1 MWGNDM
7 EKKSDIA
14 KLQNQLTGALIGVA
28 RAVDGNEH
36 LVTPELDK
44 LVLEGLLA
52 TLPNANF
59 QEEAL
64 TELIKKVQAAKYE
77 IVPDCAACTN
87 ACGRTADYD
96 LELLWQEQ
104 EETRSLKSLIL
115 FGIRGVAAYAYHAEV
130 LGYRDK
136 EISEFIYK
144 ALFALGIEWDVES
157 LLPITME
164 VGKVNFKCMELL
176 DKANTETFGTP
187 APTEVSLTIEKG
199 PFIVVS
205 GHDL

>member
-1 MWGNDM
+1 MVISKSHKKRGNDM

-14 KLQNQLTGALIGVA
+14 KLQNQLTGALIGLA

-36 LVTPELDK
+36 LVTSELDK

-104 EETRSLKSLIL
+104 EDTRSLKALIL
-115 FGIRGVAAYAYHAEV
+115 FGIRGAADHIYHAEV
-130 LGYRDK
+130 QEYGDK
-136 EISEFIYK
+136 EILEAIYK
-144 ALFALGIEWDVES
+144 ALFALGIEWDAED
-157 LLPITME
+157 LIPIAMDF
-164 VGKVNFKCMELL
+164 GKITFKCMKVI
-176 DKANTETFGTP
+176 D
-187 APTEVSLTIEKG
+187 EK
-199 PFIVVS
+199 
-205 GHDL
+205 

>member
-1 MWGNDM
+1 MVISKSHKKRGNDM

-14 KLQNQLTGALIGVA
+14 KLQNQLTGALIGLA

-36 LVTPELDK
+36 LVTSELDK

-96 LELLWQEQ
+96 LGLLWQEQ

-115 FGIRGVAAYAYHAEV
+115 FGIRGAADYIYHAEV
-130 LGYRDK
+130 QGHRTK
-136 EISEFIYK
+136 EILEFIYK
-144 ALFALGIEWDVES
+144 ALFALGIEWDIES
-157 LLPITME
+157 LLPIVMD
-164 VGKVNFKCMELL
+164 VGEITFKCM
-176 DKANTETFGTP
+176 D
-187 APTEVSLTIEKG
+187 VIDEK
-199 PFIVVS
+199 
-205 GHDL
+205 L

>member
-14 KLQNQLTGALIGVA
+14 KLQNQLTGALIGLA

-36 LVTPELDK
+36 LVTPELDE

-52 TLPNANF
+52 TLPNTNL
-59 QEEAL
+59 QEEEL
-64 TELIKKVQAAKYE
+64 TELIKKVHAAKYK

-104 EETRSLKSLIL
+104 EDTRSLKALIL
-115 FGIRGVAAYAYHAEV
+115 SGIQGAAAYTVHTEV
-130 LGYRDK
+130 QGHRAK
-136 EISEFIYK
+136 EILEVIYK
-144 ALFALGIEWDVES
+144 ALFALGIEWDIES
-157 LLPITME
+157 LLPIVMD
-164 VGKVNFKCMELL
+164 VGKITFKCMEVI
-176 DKANTETFGTP
+176 D
-187 APTEVSLTIEKG
+187 EK
-199 PFIVVS
+199 
-205 GHDL
+205 L

>member
-14 KLQNQLTGALIGVA
+14 KLQNQLTGALIGLA

-36 LVTPELDK
+36 LVTPELDE

-52 TLPNANF
+52 TLPNTDF
-59 QEEAL
+59 QDEEL
-64 TELIKKVQAAKYE
+64 TELIKKVHAAKYK

-104 EETRSLKSLIL
+104 EDTRSLKGLIL
-115 FGIRGVAAYAYHAEV
+115 FGIQGAAAYTVHTEMQGHRA
-130 LGYRDK
+130 K
-136 EISEFIYK
+136 EILEAIYK
-144 ALFALGIEWDVES
+144 ALFALGIEWDIES
-157 LLPITME
+157 LLPIVMD
-164 VGKVNFKCMELL
+164 VGKITFKCMEVI
-176 DKANTETFGTP
+176 D
-187 APTEVSLTIEKG
+187 EK
-199 PFIVVS
+199 
-205 GHDL
+205 L